1 MKTRRRDRP
10 LPASRVSGLLSDLLL
25 DVPLAR
31 GQGDA
36 AVLLHTL
43 ERAVRLTPVFADAL
57 TPVDGWLAE
66 AEALARDPLQPRT
79 LARLTIRMAEVHMR
93 RGQLATALQA
103 LADAETQA
111 PVMDEEERTWLR
123 ATRARVWVRQQRLAD
138 AARELETLDAA
149 SWRVLVAV
157 GELALE
163 SGDLPRARDTFSRTL
178 SALPWQQVE
187 ERIAGQQS
195 LAFIAL
201 VRGEPV
207 VAVRHL
213 EAALDGLRAVAYW
226 PEVIATSVT
235 LGGLHTALGHHGV
248 AQRLFAQAR
257 ELSERHPSPP
267 WEAFGQMGV
276 ARLNALQG
284 RTDAAVQAALDA
296 ARRLARQGSLV
307 GYVGMLVFV
316 ARLHTDAGQHDQ
328 AYRALATGV
337 AIAKHRAWPQVER
350 LLREKIDHLRNEVMG
365 PADFD
370 AMVQRLLDEAHSA

>member
-1 MKTRRRDRP
+1 MKTKRRDTP
-10 LPASRVSGLLSDLLL
+10 LSASRVSRLLSDLLL

-31 GQGDA
+31 GHGDA

-43 ERAVRLTPVFADAL
+43 ERAACLTPVFADAP
-57 TPVDGWLAE
+57 TPVDGWLKE
-66 AEALARDPLQPRT
+66 AEALAREPLQPRV
-79 LARLTIRMAEVHMR
+79 LARLAIRTAEVHMR
-93 RGQLATALQA
+93 RRQLDAALQA
-103 LADAETQA
+103 LTSAETHA
-111 PVMDEEERTWLR
+111 PLIDEEERTWLH
-123 ATRARVWVRQQRLAD
+123 ATRARVWLRQQRLAD
-138 AARELETLDAA
+138 AARELEALDAV
-149 SWRVLVAV
+149 SWRVRIAA

-163 SGDLPRARDTFSRTL
+163 SGDLPRARDTFARL
-178 SALPWQQVE
+178 LPALPWQQVE
-187 ERIAGQQS
+187 ERIPGLQS
-195 LAFIAL
+195 LGFIAI

-213 EAALDGLRAVAYW
+213 EAALECLHAVAYW

-296 ARRLARQGSLV
+296 ASRLARQGSLV

-316 ARLHTDAGQHDQ
+316 ARLHTEAGQHDQ
-328 AYRALATGV
+328 AYRTLATGV

-350 LLREKIDHLRNEVMG
+350 LLREKIDHLRNEVLG
-365 PADFD
+365 PAAFD
-370 AMVQRLLDEAHSA
+370 AMVQRLVDEAHPA

>member
-1 MKTRRRDRP
+1 M
-10 LPASRVSGLLSDLLL
+10 SRLLSDLLL

-31 GQGDA
+31 GHGDA

-43 ERAVRLTPVFADAL
+43 ERAARLTPVFADAP
-57 TPVDGWLAE
+57 TPVDGWLKE
-66 AEALARDPLQPRT
+66 AEALAREPLQPRV
-79 LARLTIRMAEVHMR
+79 LARLAIRTAEVHMR
-93 RGQLATALQA
+93 RSQLAAALQA
-103 LADAETQA
+103 LTSAETHA
-111 PVMDEEERTWLR
+111 PLIDEEERTWLR
-123 ATRARVWVRQQRLAD
+123 TTRARVWLRQQRLAD
-138 AARELETLDAA
+138 AARELEALDAV
-149 SWRVLVAV
+149 SWRVRIAA

-163 SGDLPRARDTFSRTL
+163 SGDLPRARDTFARL
-178 SALPWQQVE
+178 LPALPWQQVE
-187 ERIAGQQS
+187 ERIPGLQS
-195 LAFIAL
+195 LGFIAI

-213 EAALDGLRAVAYW
+213 EAALECLRAVAYW

-248 AQRLFAQAR
+248 AQRLLAQAR

-296 ARRLARQGSLV
+296 ASRLARQGSLV

-316 ARLHTDAGQHDQ
+316 ARLHTEAGQHDQ
-328 AYRALATGV
+328 AYRTLATGV

-350 LLREKIDHLRNEVMG
+350 LLREKIDHLRNEVLG
-365 PADFD
+365 PAAFD
-370 AMVQRLLDEAHSA
+370 AMVQRLVDEAHPA